1 MSKKLPTKTQAVA
14 RIIRRSTF
22 LCAAALLL
30 SAPIVLLA
38 PQGADAEIN
47 RAPKPEKDDRRRR
60 YVHPCPPG
68 TEQFGSGPPDA
79 YKAHCRK
86 PVVGGYKR
94 HGNSTTWYPNG
105 NKRVEG
111 DYIRGKKHGKW
122 VTYHRNGKK
131 KAVEVYYNGKRTQ
144 KSKYD
149 RKGQAV
155 KEVDRRSQRLK
166 RRKKYKWRNNAR
178 Y

>member
-1 MSKKLPTKTQAVA
+1 MGMKLQNIFYAGGKSFTRGLLVCT
-14 RIIRRSTF
+14 T
-22 LCAAALLL
+22 ALLL
-30 SAPIVLLA
+30 ATSFTLCTSDTAE
-38 PQGADAEIN
+38 AEIN
-47 RAPKPEKDDRRRR
+47 RAEKPEPDKRKRR
-60 YVHPCPPG
+60 YVHPCPAG

-122 VTYHRNGKK
+122 VTYHRNGTK
-131 KAVEVYYNGKRTQ
+131 KAVEVYYNGKRMK

-149 RKGQAV
+149 RNG
-155 KEVDRRSQRLK
+155 KEVAEVNRRKQRLN